1 MVTKQNHLRTTVAP
15 ELREWADNRLISAHI
30 RMVRMM
36 VLGTLLNGAALL
48 AGVGGMVP
56 TALVW
61 LFSVSLTGACYHRV
75 WLAQGIERAR
85 RQRNPAKMLH
95 AFRMNSLWLGLTF
108 GVASMLW
115 LPDVSAGGKLLL
127 AVVAVTQIAS
137 AAYTVRT
144 MPRAAILY
152 IVPQTLGLAAGLST
166 VHEVAAVAAIAVLL
180 AASGLLIR
188 MAYTA
193 HDMFVTRIIHD
204 RELAA
209 SARTVKLLLNE
220 YEESGSDWLFEVDRE
235 GRLVGVTERFAA
247 ALGCSRAKLETHA
260 FAALFAPGPQHGALS
275 AALAER
281 RPLRDQ
287 TIELAAHDSDG
298 EPRWWSI
305 SGRPCYASP
314 GDRVVYRGVIADVT
328 SQRLAESRV
337 HHMAHY
343 DALTGLPNRALF
355 NATLTRL
362 LEDRARGERVALLL
376 IDVDHFK
383 SVNDMYGHP
392 TGDGFLRKLA
402 ERMTATLESSRLGG
416 EQRLVA
422 RLGGDEFAIV
432 LAGSDAVDQAVRLAD
447 ELVTALAQPITV
459 DDHILETGISL
470 GIAMCPDHATLPQQ
484 LLSNADIALYAA
496 KGGGRGMWEMF
507 EPGMDEELHD
517 RHALTRDLRHAVANG
532 ELRIYLQPLIDLQ
545 TDVKT
550 GYEALLRWEHPS
562 RGLINPD
569 DFIPLAE
576 ETGLIVPIGEWVIRT
591 AFALAA
597 TWTDGKTIAIN
608 LSPVQL
614 NSPNLLPVIVNAL
627 AETGIDPARVEF
639 EITEG
644 VLLHNSDAN
653 IATLN
658 RMHELGLKIAL
669 DDFGTGYASLNYLL
683 TFPFDKIKIDRSFIS
698 DLGTRAD
705 SRAIVG
711 AVIGLANKLGMCT
724 LAEGVE
730 EEDQVTELRE
740 HGCRMVQGW
749 LYGKALPSEDYQ
761 PAGDQPAGNQPAEV
775 RLLSGPGVAVIPAKA
790 AVLPRK
796 RTRTAVRRAAG

>member
-1 MVTKQNHLRTTVAP
+1 MVTKQNHLRTSIAP
-15 ELREWADNRLISAHI
+15 ELRGWVDNRLISAHI

-36 VLGTLLNGAALL
+36 ILGTLLNGGALI
-48 AGVGGMVP
+48 AGVGAMVP
-56 TALVW
+56 PALLW
-61 LFSVSLTGACYHRV
+61 LFAVSLAGASYHRV

-85 RQRNPAKMLH
+85 RQRNPDKMLH

-108 GVASMLW
+108 GIAMGLMLP
-115 LPDVSAGGKLLL
+115 LVPPAGKLVL
-127 AVVAVTQIAS
+127 AIVGMAQIAS

-152 IVPQTLGLAAGLST
+152 IVPQALGLTVGLSA
-166 VHEVAAVAAIAVLL
+166 VHELASLAAAAVLIS
-180 AASGLLIR
+180 ASGLLIR

-193 HDMFVTRIIHD
+193 HDLFVTRIVHD

-209 SARTVKLLLNE
+209 SSRTVKLLLNE
-220 YEESGSDWLFEVDRE
+220 YEESGSDWLFELDRDS
-235 GRLVGVTERFAA
+235 RLVGVTERFAK
-247 ALGCSRAKLETHA
+247 ALGTNRGKLETRS
-260 FAALFAPGPQHGALS
+260 FASLFAPGRARDALLT
-275 AALAER
+275 ALAEG

-287 TIELAAHDSDG
+287 TIEIAHSGDT
-298 EPRWWSI
+298 EPRWWSV
-305 SGRPCYASP
+305 SGRPCYASA
-314 GDRVVYRGVIADVT
+314 GDRVVFRGVISDVT

-337 HHMAHY
+337 HHMAHF

-362 LEDRARGERVALLL
+362 LDERSRGERVALLL

-392 TGDGFLRKLA
+392 TGDGFLRKLG

-432 LAGSDAVDQAVRLAD
+432 LAGDDAVDQAVRLAD
-447 ELVTALAQPITV
+447 ELVTAMSRPVTV
-459 DDHILETGISL
+459 DDHVLETGISL
-470 GIAMCPDHATLPQQ
+470 GIAMCPDHAALPQQ

-496 KGGGRGMWEMF
+496 KDGGRGRWEMF

-532 ELRIYLQPLIDLQ
+532 ELRLYLQPLIDLQ
-545 TDVKT
+545 TNAKT
-550 GYEALLRWEHPS
+550 GYEALLRWQHPE

-576 ETGLIVPIGEWVIRT
+576 DTGLIVPIGEWVIRT

-597 TWTDGKTIAIN
+597 GWDNDKTVAIN

-644 VLLHNSDAN
+644 VLLHNSAAN
-653 IATLN
+653 IETLN
-658 RMHELGLKIAL
+658 RIHGLGLKIAL

-698 DLGTRAD
+698 ALGTRAD

-730 EEDQVTELRE
+730 EEGQVAELRE

-749 LYGKALPSEDYQ
+749 LYGKALPSEEYQ
-761 PAGDQPAGNQPAEV
+761 PVAP
-775 RLLSGPGVAVIPAKA
+775 RLLPAPEVAGIAAKA
-790 AVLPRK
+790 AAHPRN
-796 RTRTAVRRAAG
+796 RATATVRRAAG

>member
-1 MVTKQNHLRTTVAP
+1 MVNRQMRLGATVAP
-15 ELREWADNRLISAHI
+15 ELRDWADNRLIAAHI
-30 RMVRMM
+30 RIVRTM
-36 VLGTLLNGAALL
+36 VLGTLLNGGAVIGGIGHMVPAALL
-48 AGVGGMVP
+48 
-56 TALVW
+56 W
-61 LFSVSLTGACYHRV
+61 LFAVSLGMAAYHRV

-108 GVASMLW
+108 GAAIALWFPLVSPGAKVML
-115 LPDVSAGGKLLL
+115 AI
-127 AVVAVTQIAS
+127 VAVAQIAA

-152 IVPQTLGLAAGLST
+152 IVPQALGLAAGLT
-166 VHEVAAVAAIAVLL
+166 AVHEIAAISAIAVLF
-180 AASGLLIR
+180 AASALLIR
-188 MAYTA
+188 MTYTA
-193 HDMFVTRIIHD
+193 HDMFVTRILHD

-220 YEESGSDWLFEVDRE
+220 YEESGSDWLFEIDRE
-235 GRLVGVTERFAA
+235 GRLVGVSERFAA
-247 ALGCSRAKLETHA
+247 ALCSTRAKLETHD
-260 FAALFAPGPQHGALS
+260 FAALFAAGRERDELQF
-275 AALAER
+275 ALAER
-281 RPLRDQ
+281 RPLRDHA
-287 TIELAAHDSDG
+287 IELVTRKSDA
-298 EPRWWSI
+298 EPRWWSV

-328 SQRLAESRV
+328 NQRLAESRV
-337 HHMAHY
+337 QHMAHF

-355 NATLTRL
+355 SATLARL
-362 LEDRARGERVALLL
+362 LADRMRGERVALLL

-392 TGDGFLRKLA
+392 TGDGFLRALA
-402 ERMTATLESSRLGG
+402 ERMTETLQSSRLGG
-416 EQRLVA
+416 EQGLVA

-432 LAGSDAVDQAVRLAD
+432 LAGNDAVDQAVRLAE
-447 ELVTALAQPITV
+447 ELIASMSTPLTIS
-459 DDHILETGISL
+459 DHVLETGISL

-496 KGGGRGMWEMF
+496 KDGGRGMWEMF

-532 ELRIYLQPLIDLQ
+532 ELRLYLQPLIDLER
-545 TDVKT
+545 DVKT
-550 GYEALLRWEHPS
+550 GYEALLRWEHPT
-562 RGLINPD
+562 RGLIAPD
-569 DFIPLAE
+569 SFIPLAE

-591 AFALAA
+591 ALALAA
-597 TWTDGKTIAIN
+597 GWDDNKTIAIN

-614 NSPNLLPVIVNAL
+614 NSANLLPTVINAL

-639 EITEG
+639 EITES
-644 VLLHNSDAN
+644 VLLHNSAAN
-653 IATLN
+653 IETLN

-705 SRAIVG
+705 SRAIVS

-724 LAEGVE
+724 VAEGVE
-730 EEDQVTELRE
+730 DEGQVVELRE

-761 PAGDQPAGNQPAEV
+761 PASAPQFAQSP
-775 RLLSGPGVAVIPAKA
+775 VAAIAPERGA
-790 AVLPRK
+790 LPRK
-796 RTRTAVRRAAG
+796 RTSKAPRRAAG

>member
-1 MVTKQNHLRTTVAP
+1 MVSKQNHLRTTIAP
-15 ELREWADNRLISAHI
+15 ELQGWVDNRLISAHI
-30 RMVRMM
+30 RIVRMM
-36 VLGTLLNGAALL
+36 ILGTLLNGFALV
-48 AGVGGMVP
+48 AGVGAMVP
-56 TALVW
+56 GALLWV
-61 LFSVSLTGACYHRV
+61 FAISLMGAAYHRV

-108 GVASMLW
+108 GIAIALW
-115 LPDVSAGGKLLL
+115 LPLVSPGGKLLL
-127 AVVAVTQIAS
+127 AIVAIAQIAS

-144 MPRAAILY
+144 MPRAAVLY
-152 IVPQTLGLAAGLST
+152 IVPQALGLAAGLAS
-166 VHEVAAVAAIAVLL
+166 VYELAALFAVAVLL
-180 AASGLLIR
+180 SASGLLIR

-193 HDMFVTRIIHD
+193 HDLFVTRIVHD
-204 RELAA
+204 RELSA

-220 YEESGSDWLFEVDRE
+220 YEESGSDWLFELDLD
-235 GRLVGVTERFAA
+235 GRLVGVTDRLAA
-247 ALGCSRAKLETHA
+247 ALGKSRSKLETHA
-260 FAALFAPGPQHGALS
+260 FSALFAPGKARDDLLT
-275 AALAER
+275 ALAER

-287 TIELAAHDSDG
+287 TIEVAPGTGRAGEDG
-298 EPRWWSI
+298 EPRWWSV

-337 HHMAHY
+337 HHMAHF

-355 NATLTRL
+355 NATIARL
-362 LEDRARGERVALLL
+362 LDERARGERVALLL

-432 LAGSDAVDQAVRLAD
+432 LAGDDAVDQAVRLAD
-447 ELVTALAQPITV
+447 ALVTAMSEPVMV
-459 DDHILETGISL
+459 DNHILETGISL

-496 KGGGRGMWEMF
+496 KDGGRGMWEMF

-517 RHALTRDLRHAVANG
+517 RHALTRDLRHAVGNG
-532 ELRIYLQPLIDLQ
+532 ELRLYLQPLIELER
-545 TDVKT
+545 DVKT
-550 GYEALLRWEHPS
+550 GYEALLRWEHAE

-576 ETGLIVPIGEWVIRT
+576 DTGLIVPIGEWVIRT
-591 AFALAA
+591 AFALAVE
-597 TWTDGKTIAIN
+597 WEDGKTIAIN

-627 AETGIDPARVEF
+627 AETGIDPGRVEF

-644 VLLHNSDAN
+644 VLLHNSAAN
-653 IATLN
+653 IETLN
-658 RMHELGLKIAL
+658 KMHELGLKIAL

-698 DLGTRAD
+698 DLGTRED

-730 EEDQVTELRE
+730 EEGQVAELRE

-761 PAGDQPAGNQPAEV
+761 PAAVKLLAGTE
-775 RLLSGPGVAVIPAKA
+775 VAVISAKPAA
-790 AVLPRK
+790 LPRK
-796 RTRTAVRRAAG
+796 RAGSADRRAAG